1 MLVFTDLDGTL
12 LDQNYSWEPA
22 AKVIEN
28 LKTAGVPLIFCS
40 SKTRAEIEHYREAMG
55 IKDPFISENGACT
68 FIPDGYFDFE
78 FPFTKESGG
87 YKLIEAGKP
96 YGEVLDKINE
106 IKGVPGMG
114 GITCFSDMTDEQ
126 LSTDARLPLK
136 LARLAKER
144 EYTEV
149 FKYSGDANLL
159 KKEAESRG
167 LSVVFGGRY
176 WNAGCGGD
184 KGAATKTLIQLFSK
198 KNGPVR
204 SMGIGDST
212 SDLPM
217 LMAVNTPVLMMRRDG
232 THEKADIAG
241 LQRTHL
247 WGPEGWS
254 RKVLSMLV
262 KELVTNSRRDE
273 EVL

>member
-1 MLVFTDLDGTL
+1 MTSYRNMLVFTDLDGTL

-136 LARLAKER
+136 LARLAKLSIVVPTDDTPR
-144 EYTEV
+144 IQEV
-149 FKYSGDANLL
+149 HIMIAHIICELIEDACL
-159 KKEAESRG
+159 AR
-167 LSVVFGGRY
+167 
-176 WNAGCGGD
+176 
-184 KGAATKTLIQLFSK
+184 
-198 KNGPVR
+198 
-204 SMGIGDST
+204 
-212 SDLPM
+212 
-217 LMAVNTPVLMMRRDG
+217 
-232 THEKADIAG
+232 
-241 LQRTHL
+241 
-247 WGPEGWS
+247 
-254 RKVLSMLV
+254 
-262 KELVTNSRRDE
+262 
-273 EVL
+273 